1 MAVPIGIGLGKTAL
15 KLGGTVLAAKGGE
28 EILKRLLKG
37 KDRQDYDWEKNPKDD
52 IDRELNTRQKQ
63 ARDSEK
69 NKEFDTDMKS
79 YRKGKKNISD
89 EDKIQRLKDA
99 AKKHRKYRAKS
110 PEINRNQGTMTDKQI
125 ERMKKAGLL

>member
-52 IDRELNTRQKQ
+52 IDRALHLETYQPRTAVN
-63 ARDSEK
+63 
-69 NKEFDTDMKS
+69 
-79 YRKGKKNISD
+79 
-89 EDKIQRLKDA
+89 
-99 AKKHRKYRAKS
+99 
-110 PEINRNQGTMTDKQI
+110 
-125 ERMKKAGLL
+125 